1 MSRRRGGRI
10 ARPEKMLTVP
20 IALYYDDLCLLCR
33 RAMRF
38 LKRLD
43 GAGVIEL
50 HDSNAVAGSV
60 PPFLESADLDSAMY
74 AWDGRR
80 LYRGYD
86 AFAAAFSRLP
96 KWSILGA
103 IMRLRPVRMAGLPV
117 YALVARNRR
126 RLGCRI

>member
-1 MSRRRGGRI
+1 MSRRRGGRN
-10 ARPEKMLTVP
+10 AGRRKTVP
-20 IALYYDDLCLLCR
+20 IALYYDGLCLLCR

-38 LKRLD
+38 LERLD
-43 GAGVIEL
+43 RTGVIEL
-50 HDSNAVAGSV
+50 HDSNAFAGSV
-60 PPFLESADLDSAMY
+60 PAFLRSADLDSAMY
-74 AWDGRR
+74 AWDGQR

-96 KWSILGA
+96 KWSVVGRV
-103 IMRLRPVRMAGLPV
+103 MRMQPVRMAGLPV